1 VGAYWEGLLLV
12 SFALKRGLGMLGS
25 MFLVITITF
34 VLMQLIPGD
43 PASVLLGANATP
55 EQIANLK
62 ATWGLDRPLS
72 TQFYYYFA
80 NLFKGNLGESLYY
93 RQPVLSMLGARAETS
108 LLLGAL
114 SLLVLITIGI
124 PAGVVAAVRR
134 NTWTDRSLLLL
145 ALAGASIPSFWLGL
159 MLMDLVAGRLG
170 WLPSSGFTS
179 VLRTGDL
186 GNLRNLLLP
195 AFSLGFVNAALVART
210 ARSSMLDVLHADYIT
225 TARAK
230 GLREQTVVTRHAL
243 KNASIPI
250 LTVVSFIFA
259 SLVSGAVVTETVF
272 SLPGIGSLIVESVL
286 KRDYP
291 VIQGVMLVVATLY
304 VVLNF
309 LTDLAYAVLDPRIRT
324 R

>member
-1 VGAYWEGLLLV
+1 
-12 SFALKRGLGMLGS
+12 MLIS
-25 MFLVITITF
+25 LFLVLTITF

-55 EQIANLK
+55 EQIADLRT
-62 ATWGLDRPLS
+62 TWGLDRPIS
-72 TQFYYYFA
+72 TQFFYYLA
-80 NLFKGNLGESLYY
+80 NFLRGDLGQSLYY
-93 RQPVLSMLGARAETS
+93 RQSVLEMLGARAETS
-108 LLLGAL
+108 LLLGVF
-114 SLLVLITIGI
+114 SLLVVVGIGI
-124 PAGVVAAVRR
+124 PAGIVAAVRR
-134 NTWTDRSLLLL
+134 NSWTDRSLLLV

-170 WLPSSGFTS
+170 WLPSSGYTS
-179 VLRTGDL
+179 VLRTGNL
-186 GNLRNLLLP
+186 GNLRNLVLP
-195 AFSLGFVNAALVART
+195 ALALGFVNAALVART
-210 ARSSMLDVLHADYIT
+210 ARSSMLDVLQLDYIT

-230 GLREQTVVTRHAL
+230 GLRESRVVVRHGL
-243 KNASIPI
+243 RNAAIPVV
-250 LTVVSFIFA
+250 TVVSFVFA

-304 VVLNF
+304 VILNF
-309 LTDLAYAVLDPRIRT
+309 LTDVAYAMLDPRIRA